1 MPDDV
6 NIELGRFAV
15 GQPVTRIED
24 PVLLRGEGNYCDD
37 VNVAGQAWAVMV
49 RSSVAH
55 GTIRRVDVAA
65 ARAAAGVLGIYTIAE
80 LDAACIGPLPCN
92 LPLKNQDGSNMLK
105 TLRPVLARDR
115 VRNVGEPIAC
125 VVAGT
130 LAQARDAADL
140 FVVDIDPLPAVADA
154 EAAVKPGA
162 PQLHDNIPGNIAL
175 DYRMGDKA
183 AVDAAFAKAAHVT
196 KLRLVNNRVAV
207 SPMEP
212 RSGVGEYDPKSERY
226 TLHVCS
232 QGVMGM
238 RDMLASALLKV
249 PPEKVRVLTGNVG
262 GSFGMKAMP
271 YPEYVCCLLAAKQL
285 GRPVKWTADRGES
298 FLSDH
303 QGRGAIYNAELA
315 LDADGT
321 FLAARV
327 DGLGD
332 MGAYLGP
339 TGPLPQSQNIFKNLP
354 SMYRTPA
361 IDVRMRCVVTNTVV
375 MGAYRGAG
383 RPEGNYIMER
393 LVDAAARE
401 TGRDPAELRRRNLV
415 PAGAYPFKVASGGVY
430 DSGEFET
437 ILDMAVAQSDRKG
450 FAARKGEA
458 AARGRK
464 RGLGLACYV
473 EVTAPP
479 SKEHGG
485 IRFDADGSVAIVTGT
500 LDYGQGHAS
509 TFAQILSTRLGVPF
523 DRIKLVQND
532 SDLLLVGGG
541 TGGSRSVI
549 SSGGAI
555 VQAAYAVEQKGKA
568 LAGHVLEA
576 AASDIEFARARGGE
590 GMFRIV
596 GTDRTITLLDL
607 AAKVRS
613 LEGLP
618 DELKGG
624 LDVNLVHDTGP
635 SAFPNGCH
643 ICEVEIDPDT
653 GIVEVVR
660 YTIVDDFG
668 TVINPLLCEGQ
679 VHGGVVQ
686 GIGQALL
693 EEVVYDDRGQLL
705 TGSYMDYA
713 LPRAA
718 DVPDLALG
726 FHSVP
731 ATTNVLGA
739 KGAGEAGCT
748 GALPA
753 IMNAVVDALAADGV
767 KHLDMPATPGKVWA
781 ALHAR

>member
-6 NIELGRFAV
+6 NIELGRYAV
-15 GQPVTRIED
+15 GQPVTRLED
-24 PVLLRGEGNYCDD
+24 PVLLRGQGNYCDD
-37 VNVAGQAWAVMV
+37 VNLAGQAWAVMV
-49 RSSVAH
+49 RSPVAH
-55 GTIRRVDVAA
+55 GTIRGIDTTAA
-65 ARAAAGVLGIYTIAE
+65 KAASGVLGIWTIAE
-80 LDAACIGPLPCN
+80 LDAAGIGALPCN
-92 LPLKNQDGSNMLK
+92 LPLKNHDGSDMLR
-105 TLRPVLARDR
+105 TERSILARGV
-115 VRNVGEPIAC
+115 VRHIGDPVAC
-125 VVAGT
+125 VVAAT
-130 LAQARDAADL
+130 RAEALDAAEL
-140 FVVDIDPLPAVADA
+140 VVVDIDPLPAVLDV
-154 EAAVKPGA
+154 EEAVKPGA
-162 PQLHDNIPGNIAL
+162 PQLHANVPANTVL
-175 DYRMGDKA
+175 DYRMGDRA
-183 AVDAAFAKAAHVT
+183 AVDAAFARAAHVT
-196 KLRLVNNRVAV
+196 RLRLVNNRVVV
-207 SPMEP
+207 SAMEP
-212 RSGVGEYDPKSERY
+212 RSGVAEYDAKSGRY

-238 RDMLASALLKV
+238 RGMLASAILKV
-249 PPEKVRVLTGNVG
+249 PPEKLRVLTGNVG

-271 YPEYVCCLLAAKQL
+271 YPEYVCCLLAAKQI

-298 FLSDH
+298 FVSDH
-303 QGRGAIYNAELA
+303 QGRASLFHGELA
-315 LDADGT
+315 LDADGN

-327 DGLGD
+327 DGLAD
-332 MGAYLGP
+332 MGGYLSP
-339 TGPLPQSQNIFKNLP
+339 TGPLAQSQNIFKNLP
-354 SMYRTPA
+354 GMYRTPA
-361 IDVRMRCVVTNTVV
+361 IDVRMRCVLTNSVLV
-375 MGAYRGAG
+375 GAYRGAG

-415 PAGAYPFKVASGGVY
+415 PAGAYPFKVASGGLY

-437 ILDMAVAQSDRKG
+437 VLDMAVAQSDRKG
-450 FAARKGEA
+450 FAARRRDS
-458 AARGRK
+458 AARGRR

-485 IRFDADGSVAIVTGT
+485 IRFDADGTVAIVTGT

-509 TFAQILSTRLGVPF
+509 TFAQILSTRLGIPF
-523 DRIKLVQND
+523 DRIRLVQND

-555 VQAAYAVEQKGKA
+555 VQAAEAVEQKGKA

-576 AASDIEFARARGGE
+576 AAGDIEFARVRGGE

-607 AAKVRS
+607 AAKARS
-613 LEGLP
+613 LPGLP
-618 DELKGG
+618 EELKGG
-624 LDVNLVHDTGP
+624 LDVSLVHDTGP

-643 ICEVEIDPDT
+643 ICEVEVDPDT
-653 GIVEVVR
+653 GIVEIVR

-693 EEVVYDDRGQLL
+693 EQTVYDADGQLL

-713 LPRAA
+713 LPRAD
-718 DVPDLALG
+718 DVPDLTLD

-753 IMNAVVDALAADGV
+753 IMNAIVDALAADGV
-767 KHLDMPATPGKVWA
+767 RHLDMPATPGKVWA